1 MVVDV
6 LVVSCKADLF
16 AIGIV
21 LGITQSLCISQDYL
35 NSALL
40 VGTCTVNQQL
50 FCRRNLEPLVLL
62 FSTKLL
68 LKVSCINVLEFLL
81 NDLFLSLLEYIHNKI
96 TAREIV
102 RGFLP
107 DF

>member
-6 LVVSCKADLF
+6 LVVSCKADFF

-40 VGTCTVNQQL
+40 VGTCSQAAAILSGKSRAFDSLIFDKVA
-50 FCRRNLEPLVLL
+50 
-62 FSTKLL
+62 TKG
-68 LKVSCINVLEFLL
+68 
-81 NDLFLSLLEYIHNKI
+81 
-96 TAREIV
+96 IV
-102 RGFLP
+102 YQRT
-107 DF
+107 